1 MSNYFQITD
10 PNMMESFLRGMMR
23 EEARIGR
30 ADSRPDPR
38 SDSRSAPRRSNSKP
52 SFNIKDEE
60 KSIVIYIDMSGI
72 PREQI
77 SIEFDNNKVKIQG
90 EKVNPLPEGD
100 YNEIYYGTVE
110 RVITLPICVT
120 QRETA
125 TVSYENGMLKIV
137 LDKTK
142 EEKNRFRINV

>member
-10 PNMMESFLRGMMR
+10 PTVMESFLRGMIR
-23 EEARIGR
+23 EERKTE
-30 ADSRPDPR
+30 SVLR
-38 SDSRSAPRRSNSKP
+38 SSAPRRSNSKP

-60 KSIVIYIDMSGI
+60 KSIVMYVDMSGI

-77 SIEFDNNKVKIQG
+77 TIEFDNNKIKIQG

-100 YNEIYYGTVE
+100 YNEIYYGIVE
-110 RVITLPICVT
+110 RIITLPICVT

-125 TVSYENGMLKIV
+125 TLSYENGILKIV

-142 EEKNRFRINV
+142 EEKNRFRINL

>member
-10 PNMMESFLRGMMR
+10 PTVMESFLRGMMR
-23 EEARIGR
+23 EERR
-30 ADSRPDPR
+30 ADTAPR
-38 SDSRSAPRRSNSKP
+38 SSLPRRSNSKP
-52 SFNIKDEE
+52 SFNIKDDE
-60 KSIVIYIDMSGI
+60 KSIILYVDMSGI

-77 SIEFDNNKVKIQG
+77 TIGFDNNKLKIQG

-110 RVITLPICVT
+110 RTITLPMCVT

-125 TVSYENGMLKIV
+125 TLSYENGMLKIV

-142 EEKNRFRINV
+142 EEKNRFVMNV